1 MDADEQLPKAF
12 CIETYVGFDGLEAAV
27 VSSSGT
33 WYRDSSREDRR
44 GQVEVPVGSMSDPPD
59 CLFVHFLV
67 QPHVRSSGALP
78 VTITVVSKVGDRPKP
93 VIGPLS
99 FLLLEIEQCR
109 FGKPLCA
116 FQVVRRRISVFDLRQ
131 FKTAAIPITSGK
143 WKSSL
148 PSSSVSDSSR
158 SMDRSLKIA
167 KSLQICLDDL
177 IPHFRTPRA
186 EVAKVFCVSL
196 SVFKKIC
203 RLRGIRY
210 WPYRKLKLLQQKT
223 RYPDLSAGKGFES
236 TVPTSAKFLDI
247 EVLIDCLHPEAF
259 YRYMQ
264 WDEAVNS

>member
-1 MDADEQLPKAF
+1 MDEDEQLPKAF

-27 VSSSGT
+27 VTSSGT
-33 WYRDSSREDRR
+33 WYRDSSQEDRK
-44 GQVEVPVGSMSDPPD
+44 GHVEVPGGSNSDPPE

-78 VTITVVSKVGDRPKP
+78 VTINVVSKGGDRSKP
-93 VIGPLS
+93 IIGPLS

-116 FQVVRRRISVFDLRQ
+116 FQRVRGRISVFDLRQ
-131 FKTAAIPITSGK
+131 FKTAALPITSGL
-143 WKSSL
+143 WKSHL
-148 PSSSVSDSSR
+148 ASSRFSDSSR
-158 SMDRSLKIA
+158 SKDRSFKIA

-186 EVAKVFCVSL
+186 QVAEVFCVSL

-210 WPYRKLKLLQQKT
+210 WPYRKLKLLQQRT
-223 RYPDLSAGKGFES
+223 RYPDLSAGKAFGS
-236 TVPTSAKFLDI
+236 TLPTSAKFLDI
-247 EVLIDCLHPEAF
+247 EVLADCLHPDAF

-264 WDEAVNS
+264 LDEAGHS